1 VLGAGALLIAVRMVL
16 ECAGATAA
24 FLTVIR
30 KIERDEKIETTNH
43 SAAQRRPN

>member
-1 VLGAGALLIAVRMVL
+1 VLGASALLIAARTVL

-24 FLTVIR
+24 FLTVVR

-43 SAAQRRPN
+43 SAAQRQPN